1 MPVQI
6 RVTQK
11 NTIATKESMT
21 TFFVTNLDLP
31 ELLLPIR
38 RYKMPPRAVGAVFVA
53 GDLLVLVIHL
63 TEYLLNI
70 GYLVNT

>member
-1 MPVQI
+1 MTVQI

-11 NTIATKESMT
+11 DEIEEGDHGD
-21 TFFVTNLDLP
+21 FFCYKRRNINLDLP

-53 GDLLVLVIHL
+53 GRQKI
-63 TEYLLNI
+63 Y
-70 GYLVNT
+70 